1 MIWDSRAENM
11 PPGSDSMK
19 TTLLAALWTICFF
32 STSRGFAQE
41 PPSAVVPEEPAEA
54 AFVLSRREEAPAVP
68 ARQKRTFKPGFSS
81 EGTWTASGT
90 FKTPLGSSLWS
101 NQPGSARWNPLLTT
115 PGRYRV
121 SAYKIVSGK
130 QDDPAVAFTI
140 NHSGRKSPATMDSTQ
155 GSTGWVIL
163 GEYDFS
169 ADRDEYVEFVRA
181 ANAGPGINTRI
192 AEVRFDRVDGSD
204 KIEDS
209 VIVSTDPFLP
219 RYLAI
224 EGIKEHP
231 SRQEI
236 TTMVRKGFATVLPDG
251 TFAPDA
257 PVTSGDFLAWAVA
270 TASGETPATPEKTLA
285 KAKELGIP
293 NTGTERLQTGPITGD
308 QAATL
313 LAAIARAK
321 GRSLAKTKGANA
333 SDSEILQA
341 LGILPKI
348 PPQDIGF
355 WSRLKMRLGFGGE
368 AAEKNLTR
376 AEAAVALRRF
386 LHLVLAP
393 NPPPGGDWQ
402 LVFEDR
408 FDGSAVDESVW
419 EIDNAVRVPN
429 RLGRWRENVEV
440 KDGRLQLLNKVE
452 SRNGCVWSSGNLWTR
467 KQWQYGYFEASYRYA
482 RAVGINNAFW
492 GFSNA
497 ADNPRV
503 ELNPNEGWYP
513 DIINAH
519 FYIHHK
525 KDGKTTPLT
534 NGTPDGKL
542 LGLRTGENLADDF
555 HVLGMEWNEKE
566 LIYYFDGRE
575 IRRLPNIDAHRPIA
589 VWFSTYIGDWCGG
602 KATRA
607 VDGTAMEVDWVRVW
621 QKSDAQPGP

>member
-1 MIWDSRAENM
+1 MN
-11 PPGSDSMK
+11 K
-19 TTLLAALWTICFF
+19 TTSLALLGAFLLGALPL
-32 STSRGFAQE
+32 FAQE
-41 PPSAVVPEEPAEA
+41 ATPATIPDEPAEA
-54 AFVLSRREEAPAVP
+54 AFVVSRREEAPTIP
-68 ARQKRTFKPGFSS
+68 SSQKRTLKPGFSS
-81 EGTWTASGT
+81 EGKWTPSGT
-90 FKTPLGSSLWS
+90 FKTPLGKSLWI

-130 QDDPAVAFTI
+130 SDDPAVAFTI
-140 NHSGRKSPATMDSTQ
+140 NHSGKKSSASLDSTQ
-155 GSTGWVIL
+155 GASEWVVL

-169 ADRDEYVEFVRA
+169 ADRDEFVEYERPA
-181 ANAGPGINTRI
+181 SAPANINTRI
-192 AEVRFDRVDGSD
+192 SEVRFDRIDASG

-209 VIVSTDPFLP
+209 LIVTVDPWLP
-219 RYLAI
+219 RYLNV

-236 TTMVRKGFATVLPDG
+236 TTMVRKGFATLLPDG

-257 PVTSGDFLAWAVA
+257 PISSGDFLAWAVA
-270 TASGETPATPEKTLA
+270 TASGDKPASPEKTLA

-293 NTGTERLQTGPITGD
+293 DAETEQFLKNKGVTGK

-313 LAAIARAK
+313 LAAIAQAK
-321 GRSLAKTKGANA
+321 GRSLA
-333 SDSEILQA
+333 
-341 LGILPKI
+341 GI
-348 PPQDIGF
+348 
-355 WSRLKMRLGFGGE
+355 SGFGTE
-368 AAEKNLTR
+368 APEKNLTR
-376 AEAAVALRRF
+376 AEAAVSLRRF

-408 FDGSAVDESVW
+408 FDKPALDESVW
-419 EIDNAVRVPN
+419 TIDNSVRVPN

-440 KDGRLQLLNKVE
+440 RDGHLRLLNKVE
-452 SRNGCVWSSGNLWTR
+452 SRDGCVWSSGNLMT
-467 KQWQYGYFEASYRYA
+467 KGEWQYGYFEASYRYA
-482 RAVGINNAFW
+482 RTVGINNAFW
-492 GFSNA
+492 GFSKNT
-497 ADNPRV
+497 DNPQV

-513 DIINAH
+513 DIVNAH

-525 KDGKTTPLT
+525 KDGKRTALT
-534 NGTPDGKL
+534 NGTQDGSL
-542 LGLRTGENLADDF
+542 LGYRTGENLADDF

-602 KATRA
+602 KATRS
-607 VDGTAMEVDWVRVW
+607 VDGTFMEIDWVRVW
-621 QKSDAQPGP
+621 QKKPSNQP